1 MDNHSSWIHQTR
13 LNSSLY
19 NLPPWANAWI
29 SLSVATPS
37 GFSNNQPSWSQSAE
51 FFVCTRVKT
60 VVFASNWSRISTA
73 TSLTS
78 DCKNICPNQPVKK
91 FERNCLCRQ
100 STQVGVTRQY
110 EFPQKKS
117 YQLCQSIE
125 RWLPKHR
132 SLLSPCGQVKNVKSI
147 KKSWPDHQGQGVWQV
162 HPLSTSA
169 LSASFGAVS

>member
-1 MDNHSSWIHQTR
+1 MWWPMLSFQLRLATASCNHSQGLEAYNAFALMGNSLMDIHSSSIHQSR
-13 LNSSLY
+13 LYSSLY

-91 FERNCLCRQ
+91 FERNCLYRQ
-100 STQVGVTRQY
+100 SNQVGVTRQ
-110 EFPQKKS
+110 
-117 YQLCQSIE
+117 
-125 RWLPKHR
+125 
-132 SLLSPCGQVKNVKSI
+132 LLK
-147 KKSWPDHQGQGVWQV
+147 
-162 HPLSTSA
+162 
-169 LSASFGAVS
+169 